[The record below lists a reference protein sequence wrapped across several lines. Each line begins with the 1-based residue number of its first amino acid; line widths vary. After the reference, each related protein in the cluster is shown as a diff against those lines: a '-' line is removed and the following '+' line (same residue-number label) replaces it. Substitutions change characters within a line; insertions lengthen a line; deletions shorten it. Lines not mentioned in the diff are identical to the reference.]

1 MNKWLNGITE
11 VTGYIIMLN
20 RKTHGLTSRFYSF
33 GVFII
38 TLLQTILIQTSQLV
52 NFKELKGLKA
62 LLTSRATGVV
72 RL

>member
-1 MNKWLNGITE
+1 MGLQKLD
-11 VTGYIIMLN
+11 IIMLN

-62 LLTSRATGVV
+62 QVV
-72 RL
+72 RLV